1 MIEFKWIVIILT
13 YLLAV
18 FFIYLTG
25 KGDNEVN
32 N

>member
-1 MIEFKWIVIILT
+1 MIDFKWMVIILT

-25 KGDNEVN
+25 KGEDKK
-32 N
+32 

>member
-1 MIEFKWIVIILT
+1 MIDFKWMVIILT

-25 KGDNEVN
+25 KGEDEK
-32 N
+32 

>member
-1 MIEFKWIVIILT
+1 MIEFKWIIIILT

-25 KGDNEVN
+25 KEKEK
-32 N
+32 

>member
-1 MIEFKWIVIILT
+1 MIEFKWTVIILT

-25 KGDNEVN
+25 KGEDEK
-32 N
+32 

>member
-18 FFIYLTG
+18 YFIYLTG
-25 KGDNEVN
+25 KEDEKK
-32 N
+32 